1 MHITPTLLLCLT
13 NTATAAP
20 QFTWPWGGGG
30 GGSSGSGSGSNTNT
44 ANDITNKTPC
54 KALTVIFA
62 RGTNERGNIGSVIG
76 PPLRRAL
83 QARMGAEKVNY
94 QGVAVCGQCCCRS
107 CHPLEGNANGGG
119 NGGSLMV
126 SLAQQAL
133 QQCPSTTIILSGY
146 SQGGSVVHKAGTLL
160 TASTPIAAAVLFGDP
175 ANRSPVSNVR
185 NLKQY
190 CNSGDRVCEAPK
202 SFAITAAHAA
212 YGRNGNAEDAAAYIS
227 GVTGVV

>member
-1 MHITPTLLLCLT
+1 MHINPTLLLTLAA
-13 NTATAAP
+13 TATAAP

-30 GGSSGSGSGSNTNT
+30 SSGGSGSTTNT
-44 ANDITNKTPC
+44 ANDITNKAPC

-76 PPLRRAL
+76 PPLRSAL
-83 QARMGAEKVNY
+83 QARLGADKVNY
-94 QGVAVCGQCCCRS
+94 QGVPYAAS
-107 CHPLEGNANGGG
+107 AAGNANGGG

-133 QQCPSTTIILSGY
+133 QQCPSTKVILSGY

-175 ANRSPVSNVR
+175 ANGSPVANVR

-202 SFAITAAHAA
+202 SFATTAAHAA